1 MYARDVWHEM
11 SEGEIRSSR
20 SMLCI
25 QIFHVL
31 NVIINLL
38 LGKKKKKNI
47 LKRPVNG
54 LCVILT
60 SGSFI
65 VAYQM
70 VHERMRER
78 EREREREHNN

>member
-1 MYARDVWHEM
+1 MYPN
-11 SEGEIRSSR
+11 
-20 SMLCI
+20 
-25 QIFHVL
+25 FHAL

-38 LGKKKKKNI
+38 LGKKKIHKNI
-47 LKRPVNG
+47 LKRPING

-70 VHERMRER
+70 VHVRER
-78 EREREREHNN
+78 ERE